1 MEDGRLAYGLGR
13 HSNDHMTSFYANTP
27 SGFFIEFGWGARII
41 DPATWQPH
49 ETHDGPSYWGHERF
63 HLPEE
68 GRARMRALA
77 LDAAARGMRAPDPNP
92 GPLPGTGCAWADAV
106 IRQE

>member
-1 MEDGRLAYGLGR
+1 
-13 HSNDHMTSFYANTP
+13 MTSFYANTP
-27 SGFFIEFGWGARII
+27 SGFFIEFGWGARMI

-63 HLPEE
+63 NLPEE

-77 LDAAARGMRAPDPNP
+77 MDAAARGMRAPDPNP
-92 GPLPGTGCAWADAV
+92 NATPGPMPGTGCAWADAV